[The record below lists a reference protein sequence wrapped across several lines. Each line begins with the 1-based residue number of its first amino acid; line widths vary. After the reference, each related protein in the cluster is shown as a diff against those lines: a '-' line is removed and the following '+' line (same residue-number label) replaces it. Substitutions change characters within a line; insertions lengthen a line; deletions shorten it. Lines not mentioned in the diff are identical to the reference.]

1 MSRRPLT
8 KKHVRRQLPVHP
20 RQPRLVRPAPRK
32 LPPQYRRS

>member
-1 MSRRPLT
+1 MTRRPQT
-8 KKHVRRQLPVHP
+8 KKQLRRQLPVQP

>member
-1 MSRRPLT
+1 MTRRPPT
-8 KKHVRRQLPVHP
+8 KKQIRRAAVQP

>member
-8 KKHVRRQLPVHP
+8 KKQIRRQLPVQP

-32 LPPQYRRS
+32 LPPQ